1 MMFPGLGGEL
11 RMVGVSGTSKAD
23 RSDHPHGTGLY
34 RNPGPDVRVC
44 GPNGT
49 RGPVKPYT
57 VSAGSR
63 TGLIYE

>member
-1 MMFPGLGGEL
+1 
-11 RMVGVSGTSKAD
+11 MVGVSGTSKAD